1 MIMCLKSQGIISK
14 GIDSKDKE
22 EDKSIKIVD

>member
-1 MIMCLKSQGIISK
+1 MIMRLRSWGIISK

-22 EDKSIKIVD
+22 KNKSIKIID